1 MTSNGVHISR
11 YDQRVSLVT
20 EAIVQHSKLSK
31 AVAGKVAVDV
41 LEALDHIPE
50 KVR

>member
-1 MTSNGVHISR
+1 MTSNAAYSSR

-20 EAIVQHSKLSK
+20 EAIVRHSKLTK
-31 AVAGKVAVDV
+31 VIAGKLAVDV
-41 LEALDHIPE
+41 LAALDHIPE